1 MRTFLFESGAKRKR
15 SKGGLAMSV
24 GIHGVLIAAAV
35 AAGSHVATKEPEP
48 LKAESIEY
56 VAPPP
61 PKPVEE
67 KVYVAP
73 EPKKEAPRPKPAV
86 RRAAPRPPAPRP
98 QAPAPRPAPAQ
109 VAAAPAP
116 ANVPVIEAPIAI
128 PTTIPGP
135 DLNAIPTVS
144 DVVAR
149 ASDIAGT
156 ASAATSGAGSGSGS
170 ETVTTESSG
179 DVAVSTSRDDGS
191 AWGEEQVDVAVR
203 QRGAANLKYP
213 EQLRSANIS
222 GTVMMRFVVGPNG
235 RVEMGTVQVL
245 DSPHEQFTDAVKD
258 ALRSMRFHPAEVRGT
273 KVRQLVEQ
281 SFTFRLG

>member
-15 SKGGLAMSV
+15 SKAGLAMSV

-35 AAGSHVATKEPEP
+35 AAGSHVATQEPEP
-48 LKAESIEY
+48 LKAENIEY

-73 EPKKEAPRPKPAV
+73 KPKAEAPKPKPAV
-86 RRAAPRPPAPRP
+86 RRPAPRPPAPRP

-116 ANVPVIEAPIAI
+116 ANVPVITTPIAI

-156 ASAATSGAGSGSGS
+156 SSAATSGAGTAGGT
-170 ETVTTESSG
+170 ERVTAEATG

-203 QRGAANLKYP
+203 QRGAPNLKYP

-235 RVEMGTVQVL
+235 RVEMNTVQVL
-245 DSPHEQFTDAVKD
+245 DSPHEQFTSAVKD
-258 ALRSMRFHPAEVRGT
+258 ALRNMRFHPAEVRGT